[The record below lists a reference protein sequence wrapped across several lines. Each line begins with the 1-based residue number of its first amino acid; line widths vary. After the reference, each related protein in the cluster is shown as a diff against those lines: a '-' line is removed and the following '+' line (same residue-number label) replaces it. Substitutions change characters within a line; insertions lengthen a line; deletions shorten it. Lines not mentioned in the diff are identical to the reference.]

1 MVGIPQPVFIYS
13 LCFSILFMAKDN
25 AGLCTFDPDAPC
37 SNCGNSGKISC
48 KPDNNKVVVSHLLE
62 GSFIIMAVLGTGLTS
77 VLLESLW
84 PLLVFSIFS
93 ALFFLVIQPRITCS
107 HCPYYAEDRFFLHC
121 TENHFSP
128 KIWRYHPE
136 PIVWWEKIGTVVGF
150 VFLGMYPLLVELYGV
165 YVFWNSSP
173 SLVSLLGVV
182 GVFVGTLL
190 TLALFYVVFFLLY
203 CPRCVNF
210 SCVFN
215 KVPEEYVK
223 HYLERN
229 PVMKQAWDQKQKT

>member
-1 MVGIPQPVFIYS
+1 MT
-13 LCFSILFMAKDN
+13 KDN

-37 SNCGNSGKISC
+37 SSCGNKGEIFC
-48 KPDNNKVVVSHLLE
+48 KPDENKVMVSHLLE
-62 GSFIIMAVLGTGLTS
+62 GSFLVMAVLGTGLTS
-77 VLLESLW
+77 LLLDALW
-84 PLLVFSIFS
+84 PVMVFSLFS

-107 HCPYYAEDRFFLHC
+107 HCPYYAEDRFVLHC

-136 PIVWWEKIGTVVGF
+136 PITWWEKTGTVIGF
-150 VFLGMYPLLVELYGV
+150 GFLGAYPLLVELYGV
-165 YVFWNSSP
+165 YVVWMRHADG
-173 SLVSLLGVV
+173 VSLFGVV

-203 CPRCVNF
+203 CPHCVNF

-215 KVPEEYVK
+215 KVPDAYVQQ
-223 HYLERN
+223 YLDRN
-229 PVMKQAWDQKQKT
+229 PVMKHAWETQGKQT

>member
-1 MVGIPQPVFIYS
+1 MVRG
-13 LCFSILFMAKDN
+13 N
-25 AGLCTFDPDAPC
+25 ANLCTFDPNAPC
-37 SNCGNSGKISC
+37 STCGNNGKIFC
-48 KPDNNKVVVSHLLE
+48 KPDENKVIVSHLLE

-77 VLLESLW
+77 ILIGSLW
-84 PLLVFSIFS
+84 PVFVFSIFS

-107 HCPYYAEDRFFLHC
+107 HCPYYAEDRIFLHC

-136 PIVWWEKIGTVVGF
+136 RITHWEKIGTVIGF
-150 VFLGMYPLLVELYGV
+150 AFLGMFPLIVELYGV
-165 YVFWNSSP
+165 FVFWISNP
-173 SLVSLLGVV
+173 DLISLFSVA

-203 CPRCVNF
+203 CPHCVNF

-215 KVPEEYVK
+215 KVPEEYAQR
-223 HYLERN
+223 YLERN
-229 PVMKQAWDQKQKT
+229 PVIKRAWNQQVKNK